1 VIFKTWFLLALLAVL
16 PAVALAQA
24 PSPSQSTGDKQ
35 PAPPLFPKHRRG
47 LYRNA
52 QGIEVIDA
60 TPQSPPLD
68 TDDPG
73 TPDRGEF
80 EFNFTTHLDHT
91 HQSQHYELV
100 SVDANYGVLPVL
112 FGHPLP
118 TQLKFEFPV
127 SAAAAPGEEFAAGV
141 GEVEFGVKMNFYRDE
156 HRGLAV
162 ALYPQVGFAPSSRG
176 VEKGLADAGQTL
188 ILPLLVGKEFH
199 AFSVVANVGIESPL
213 HDAERDTAYPY
224 GVGFGRA
231 LTRKVAGMI
240 ELRGESSHQFHD
252 VGVVYLNGGIIHG
265 VRNLITY
272 ANIGHSLY
280 SRDDLGHTYAG
291 FGVKLLLE

>member
-1 VIFKTWFLLALLAVL
+1 MTLEAWLLLALLAA
-16 PAVALAQA
+16 PAAAFAQA
-24 PSPSQSTGDKQ
+24 PPDPAPAKQ

-73 TPDRGEF
+73 TPDKGEF
-80 EFNFTTHLDHT
+80 EFNFTTHLDGT
-91 HQSQHYELV
+91 HESRHYELV
-100 SVDANYGVLPVL
+100 SVDANYGVLPMV
-112 FGHPLP
+112 FGHKLP

-127 SAAAAPGEEFAAGV
+127 SAVGAPGEEFAAGV
-141 GEVEFGVKMNFYRDE
+141 GEAEFGVKMNFYRDE
-156 HRGLAV
+156 HRGIAV
-162 ALYPQVGFAPSSRG
+162 ALYPQVGFAPSSSG

-199 AFSVVANVGIESPL
+199 AFSFVANVAIEHPL
-213 HDAERDTAYPY
+213 HDAERDIAYPY

-265 VRNLITY
+265 VRNIITY

-280 SRDDLGHTYAG
+280 SPDDLGHTYAG